1 MSRKSLLIT
10 LSTFAS
16 ITVVG
21 VFHTIM
27 GTALEEMRSFFGIG
41 IVQAGTF
48 GTVYWLGFTVAV
60 FTAGL
65 LSDYYPRILVLVG
78 ACILT
83 ALCGL
88 TLGLGYLFWSN
99 LIVVFFLGAGNGAI
113 VSSSS
118 ALLIELHAG
127 KEGKTMS
134 LHHFFYAI
142 GAIGGPMVMGYVLS
156 IRWKWQLIYRVA
168 GVLCVLIAVLLIV
181 FSAGRFGA
189 RTSQARGNRHRIIG
203 QTTMFLL
210 AGLTILGIG
219 TQNGVLY
226 WVVPFLLNTR
236 EVPIFQASLGLAL
249 ISVGMGAGRLA
260 LVWLT
265 SRVSYTRILIGL
277 FVCVNVSLS
286 LLLLL
291 SNEVLNLVFC
301 FLSGCGFSGLFPI
314 LLAQGGTMFPRR
326 SGTAVGIIS
335 TSAGLGSAMMP
346 WIISRMAEGRSLGL
360 GMGISILT
368 AFLGLCLVCVASRT
382 AEFEKVSAK
391 RA

>member
-10 LSTFAS
+10 LSAFAS

-41 IVQAGTF
+41 LVQAGIF
-48 GTVYWLGFTVAV
+48 GTAYWLGFTVAV
-60 FTAGL
+60 FTAGV
-65 LSDYYPRILVLVG
+65 LSDYHPRILVLAG

-88 TLGLGYLFWSN
+88 TLGLGSLFWLN
-99 LIVVFFLGAGNGAI
+99 LIVVFFLGAGNGAT

-118 ALLIELHAG
+118 ALLIELHTG

-142 GAIGGPMVMGYVLS
+142 GAIGGPMIMGYFLS
-156 IRWKWQLIYRVA
+156 IGWEWQLIYRVA
-168 GVLCVLIAVLLIV
+168 GAVCLSVAVLLLL
-181 FSAGRFGA
+181 FSAAGAGA
-189 RTSQARGNRHRIIG
+189 REPRVPGHKGRIIG
-203 QTTMFLL
+203 QMTMLVL

-219 TQNGVLY
+219 TQNGVIY
-226 WVVPFLLNTR
+226 WVVPFLLNAR
-236 EVPIFQASLGLAL
+236 AVPIFQASLGLAL

-260 LVWLT
+260 LIWLS

-277 FVCVNVSLS
+277 FACVNVSLI

-301 FLSGCGFSGLFPI
+301 FLAGCGFSGLFPI
-314 LLAQGGTMFPRR
+314 LLALGGTMFPSR

-346 WIISRMAEGRSLGL
+346 WVVSQIAEGRSLGL
-360 GMGISILT
+360 GMGISVLT
-368 AFLGLCLVCVASRT
+368 AFLGLCLVLVASRT
-382 AEFEKVSAK
+382 GEFEQVKAKSA
-391 RA
+391 

>member
-1 MSRKSLLIT
+1 MSRKTLLVT
-10 LSTFAS
+10 LGAFAS
-16 ITVVG
+16 IIVVG

-27 GTALEEMRSFFGIG
+27 GTALEEMRSFFAIG

-48 GTVYWLGFTVAV
+48 GTAYWLGFTVAV
-60 FTAGL
+60 FTAGV
-65 LSDYYPRILVLVG
+65 LSDYYPRIFVLVG
-78 ACILT
+78 ACIIT

-88 TLGLGYLFWSN
+88 TLGLGHLFWLN
-99 LIVVFFLGAGNGAI
+99 LMDVFFLGAGTGAI

-118 ALLIELHAG
+118 ALLVELHTG

-142 GAIGGPMVMGYVLS
+142 GAIGGPLVMGYVLS
-156 IRWKWQLIYRVA
+156 IRWRWQLIYRVA
-168 GVLCVLIAVLLIV
+168 GVLCVSIAVLLVV
-181 FSAGRFGA
+181 FSECRF
-189 RTSQARGNRHRIIG
+189 RVKTSQARVKRCGIIG
-203 QTTMFLL
+203 KTTMVVLV
-210 AGLTILGIG
+210 GLTLLGIG
-219 TQNGVLY
+219 TQNGVIY
-226 WVVPFLLNTR
+226 WVVPFLSNTR
-236 EVPIFQASLGLAL
+236 EIPIFQASLGLAL

-277 FVCVNVSLS
+277 FVCVNVSLC

-291 SNEVLNLVFC
+291 SNEVLNLLFC

-314 LLAQGGTMFPRR
+314 LLALGGTLFPRR
-326 SGTAVGIIS
+326 SGTAIGIIS
-335 TSAGLGSAMMP
+335 TSAGVGSAIMP
-346 WIISRMAEGRSLGL
+346 WIISRIAEGRSLGL

-382 AEFEKVSAK
+382 AGFETVNTK